1 MSLLNLVQFR
11 TDKLLQS
18 TRTPYNKAVLI
29 QMFDGFW
36 DNVFRYPRYFLT
48 TLLGVL
54 LNTFA
59 PLIPLFKRPLTLIA
73 LIGLFGSSLVFVTLT
88 LRAML
93 GLSVG

>member
-1 MSLLNLVQFR
+1 MIVVAGYVAI
-11 TDKLLQS
+11 DKLLQGRC
-18 TRTPYNKAVLI
+18 TVYKKAVLI

-59 PLIPLFKRPLTLIA
+59 PLLPLFKRPVTLIA

-93 GLSVG
+93 GLDAG